1 MRKDKAV
8 VLKLGG
14 PFAIV
19 LTDGGAFRR
28 ILRKPGMVEGGIC
41 HLTPDWTRRAAAVA
55 AAASLLLA
63 VGGASA
69 AQVMLNPTVATLSI
83 DINPSFELGLNLRA
97 QVTFTRARND
107 DAAAVLEGAHLRNL
121 NVYEA
126 VTALVERSAAL
137 GYIASTAENAVL
149 ATVTPLRAE
158 TPPVVNTTKLEAAV
172 VKGLGPAI
180 REAVVNVRT
189 GTQEELK
196 ESRKEGVSPNLL
208 DLVKEAQNRGVEVK
222 VKEILERGVGPV
234 LANKGL
240 QVRDLVGKGQD
251 EDDPDEADS
260 DEEDAPDTEDDE
272 DDDSPPAGRSRVV
285 PPVGPKGPG
294 SEAPVTP
301 PGASPPAFASDPR
314 LLPGLVKPKE
324 DRGLAAVIA
333 AALDSRAGDTHGHPP
348 KAEPAGQRRPT
359 EAQSGGDNDD
369 EDPKSRVAARLAAIW
384 ERLTG
389 NGKGRGRGND

>member
-41 HLTPDWTRRAAAVA
+41 HLTRDWTRRAAAVA
-55 AAASLLLA
+55 VAASLLLA

-149 ATVTPLRAE
+149 ATVTSLRAE

-222 VKEILERGVGPV
+222 VKEMLERGVGPV

-251 EDDPDEADS
+251 KDDPDEADS
-260 DEEDAPDTEDDE
+260 DEEDAPDT

-301 PGASPPAFASDPR
+301 PGASAPAFASDPR

-333 AALDSRAGDTHGHPP
+333 AALDSRSGDTHGHPP
-348 KAEPAGQRRPT
+348 KAEPAGQRRPA
-359 EAQSGGDNDD
+359 EAQSEEDNDD
-369 EDPKSRVAARLAAIW
+369 EDPKARVAVRLAAIW
-384 ERLTG
+384 ERLTS
-389 NGKGRGRGND
+389 KGRGRGND